1 MDEFLRT
8 IAVIVEV
15 AILFG
20 VFFVMLNGVRLILM
34 DMVIGEEYDKMVK
47 IGFGALEVIILIF
60 LIGHLAWAYPSK
72 VNLSEPIGPPC
83 V

>member
-1 MDEFLRT
+1 MEDVART

-34 DMVIGEEYDKMVK
+34 DMVIGPEYDKMVK
-47 IGFGALEVIILIF
+47 IGFGAVELIILVF
-60 LIGHLAWAYPSK
+60 LISHLTEFYPSA
-72 VNLSEPIGPPC
+72 
-83 V
+83 